1 MDDIV
6 NRIKFENVTKES
18 IILNIQDY
26 LIEVLLFS
34 EKVSLPGFGSFI
46 IKKKSA
52 DISGSTVTPPKSELE
67 FDSTDTMDD
76 DLLSRK
82 ISEAEDIG
90 QDEAQQKV
98 LEFIDSIRFSLDK
111 GERFKIIGLC
121 TLFRDDNNRVS
132 LEKDPDLMLD
142 YENFGLESFE
152 LDNFEDEPV
161 EVMEKQITPENTKV
175 ESAKIE
181 HAQEP
186 EKEVIAQTAP
196 VYKKSNRST
205 VWFIVGAVVVIAA
218 AFIIVPLKTSIFD
231 SGLGLD
237 SFFDDEELVIDDD
250 FSDAEEGEFSFDALV
265 DELENDIDSIT
276 TMENAM
282 NPTETAPIIVKSEF
296 HIIAGSF
303 KDFKNAELLQK
314 QLTFEGYPAL
324 IIEPGNSV
332 YRVSAISFS
341 NKNTA
346 LTALITFREEMNMS
360 GAWLMNLE

>member
-76 DLLSRK
+76 DLFSRK
-82 ISEAEDIG
+82 ISEAEDIS

-98 LEFIDSIRFSLDK
+98 FEYIDSIRFSLDK
-111 GERFKIIGLC
+111 GESFKIIGLC
-121 TLFRDDNNRVS
+121 TLFRDDNNKVS
-132 LEKDPDLMLD
+132 LEKDPALMLD

-152 LDNFEDEPV
+152 LDNFEDEPI
-161 EVMEKQITPENTKV
+161 EELEKSIAPENKKA
-175 ESAKIE
+175 SS
-181 HAQEP
+181 AQEAK
-186 EKEVIAQTAP
+186 KEIINPTAP
-196 VYKKSNRST
+196 VNKKSNRST

-231 SGLGLD
+231 SGLGFD
-237 SFFDDEELVIDDD
+237 SFFDNEELVIDDD

-265 DELENDIDSIT
+265 DELENDIDSAT
-276 TMENAM
+276 SMENAM
-282 NPTETAPIIVKSEF
+282 NPTVTVPVIVKAEF

-360 GAWLMNLE
+360 GAWMMNLE